1 MPRAH
6 STDEMLAAA
15 GRAIPLGRIARVED
29 VADACLFLL
38 GEDSSYLTGQDV
50 RVNGGGFL
58 W

>member
-15 GRAIPLGRIARVED
+15 ARAIPLGRIGKADD
-29 VADACLFLL
+29 VAEACIFLL
-38 GEDSSYLTGQDV
+38 GQESSYLTGQDL
-50 RVNGGGFL
+50 RLNGGSVL